1 MKKFI
6 LFMMATM
13 FSLIVNAQTALQT
26 TKVLDNTYI
35 GINGGVTTP
44 MSLDKALPLNPTFG
58 IRVGKDFTPV
68 LGVNVEGTTWFG
80 SNFDYKIGKNMF
92 KAVNVGVNPTVNLT
106 NLFKGYIGSPR
117 KLEFVTV
124 TGLGWMHNFGTS
136 TNSFTSK
143 MAIDMVWNPCSF
155 LSFYVEPGVFWN
167 LSQGKKQVMEVSGFY
182 DKPINTM
189 PYLTQAITQYNE
201 VQFNKNGAQLFVNV
215 GVTYKFKTSNGT
227 HNFKLYNIDNLN
239 NEINSL
245 RNDLNKKPT
254 EVVKTVTNTVV
265 NTVGTYVVFFAQ
277 GSSELS
283 NEALLTLNKVKG
295 DVVVEGFASPEGSS
309 DFNQTLSEERA
320 KVVADFLKLKKVNVI
335 ESVGRGVT
343 GNTSNRVVI
352 VTNK

>member
-13 FSLIVNAQTALQT
+13 FSLIANAQTALQT

-44 MSLDKALPLNPTFG
+44 MSLDKALPLNPIFG

-68 LGVNVEGTTWFG
+68 LGVNIEGTTWLG
-80 SNFDYKIGKNMF
+80 SNFDFKIGKNTF
-92 KAVNVGVNPTVNLT
+92 RAVNVGVNPTINLT
-106 NLFKGYIGSPR
+106 NLFKGYKGSPR
-117 KLEFVTV
+117 KLEFITV
-124 TGLGWMHNFGTS
+124 TGLGWMYNFGTS
-136 TNSFTSK
+136 INSLTSK
-143 MAIDMVWNPCSF
+143 TAIDLVWNPCSF

-167 LSQGKKQVMEVSGFY
+167 LNQGEEHTTTSI
-182 DKPINTM
+182 INF
-189 PYLTQAITQYNE
+189 TQEINQYNK
-201 VQFNKNGAQLFVNV
+201 VQFNKNGAQLFVNL

-227 HNFKLYNIDNLN
+227 HNFKLYNINDLN

-245 RNDLNKKPT
+245 RNELNKKPT
-254 EVVKTVTNTVV
+254 EVIKTVTNTVT
-265 NTVGTYVVFFAQ
+265 NGTYVVFFAQ

-295 DVVVEGFASPEGSS
+295 NVIVEGYASPEGSA
-309 DFNQTLSEERA
+309 DFNQQLSEERA
-320 KVVADFLKLKKVNVI
+320 KVVSDFLKLKKVNVL
-335 ESVGRGVT
+335 ETVGKGVN
-343 GNTSNRVVI
+343 GDTSNRVVI